1 MHSTT
6 HCPLTSLVYTETLMY
21 GLTLDVAAANQ
32 PRKEKPEEFHSQ
44 LVATPEGIQNAQEHQ
59 VRII

>member
-44 LVATPEGIQNAQEHQ
+44 LVA
-59 VRII
+59 